1 MIGWRDLKGL
11 SATAAENS
19 IVMNTTL
26 LFIGGLMLGILVTLT
41 ILSHM
46 GTEDQR
52 GQSRRSSG
60 RPRLQPKREELEE
73 VNLRDNSFV
82 PTPTGDSLA
91 SASVEKGAFKTANA
105 AAPLW
110 TPREE
115 ANQEVKGSTRG
126 MMEPKKREPRSPI
139 QAGPTTW
146 APGGEGALQGY
157 AKKAE
162 KVAKHFGGE
171 GSSTQGAPVAAKVVP
186 ATRKHLIPTTK
197 SPPPTKPPSIISAK
211 AATYKDT
218 PYHRQAREAPVP
230 PRNFS
235 FDIVEAGKRP
245 DMSGQRAAHEKDD
258 LKLHLCNSVFEAY
271 SASYLTTREHMLDV
285 KSEDYNL
292 TWVNCEMASFIH
304 MKHSNNFYKNPHGRG
319 MIMQSLDVL
328 DFSVIHLSAFER
340 SSRRW
345 KDKLWSTLKE
355 RKTAWH
361 NIDAVKHTAKVLEE
375 MLNPKL
381 SGRKLVWSPEAK
393 KTVVVMPF
401 LGGAMGA
408 GHSELGNRFEYLK
421 ACFWSFYEFI
431 PNIVAGVSRQED
443 VDWAWRESG
452 LPFYD
457 IILISNL
464 PKSAGLPVGTT
475 QQVKKRLESGAYD
488 FDYIMFTE
496 SDQILI
502 SRELPRMH
510 DHLKRFPH
518 RMLLPHRLMPYSDRV
533 ITEVHGR
540 SKDQPENAWMK
551 QSCCLPRQNCG
562 ERKSWKSIRDPVVPF
577 IDYYGLNVPLGN
589 VNFLDESYR
598 YCSLGDYTEIC
609 P

>member
-1 MIGWRDLKGL
+1 
-11 SATAAENS
+11 
-19 IVMNTTL
+19 MNTTV
-26 LFIGGLMLGILVTLT
+26 LFTGGLMLGILVTLT
-41 ILSHM
+41 IVSHM
-46 GTEDQR
+46 GND
-52 GQSRRSSG
+52 GDQSRRPASSG
-60 RPRLQPKREELEE
+60 RSRVQPSRGEAESGRLRGGDISLFTPDVRE
-73 VNLRDNSFV
+73 
-82 PTPTGDSLA
+82 A
-91 SASVEKGAFKTANA
+91 STSAEKGAFEAA
-105 AAPLW
+105 RAAPLW
-110 TPREE
+110 TVQEE
-115 ANQEVKGSTRG
+115 AQQVTKEPTRDIVVSR
-126 MMEPKKREPRSPI
+126 KRESRAPI
-139 QAGPTTW
+139 LTGPVTW

-162 KVAKHFGGE
+162 KVSKHFGG
-171 GSSTQGAPVAAKVVP
+171 GDNSAQSAPVATKVIP
-186 ATRKHLIPTTK
+186 ATRKHVVSNINTLQPTK
-197 SPPPTKPPSIISAK
+197 SPSIISAK
-211 AATYKDT
+211 AATYKGT
-218 PYHRQAREAPVP
+218 AYHRQAREAPVP

-235 FDIVEAGKRP
+235 YDAVEVDKRP
-245 DMSGQRAAHEKDD
+245 DMSPQRAAHEKDD

-271 SASYLTTREHMLDV
+271 SASYLTTKEHMLDV

-304 MKHSNNFYKNPHGRG
+304 MKHSNNFYSNPQGKG
-319 MIMQSLDVL
+319 MIIQSLDVL

-345 KDKLWSTLKE
+345 KDKLWTTLRE

-375 MLNPKL
+375 MLNPKI
-381 SGRKLVWSPEAK
+381 SGKKVVWSPEAK

-421 ACFWSFYEFI
+421 ACFWSFYEFV

-443 VDWAWRESG
+443 VDWAWKESG

-457 IILISNL
+457 IILIDNL

-475 QQVKKRLESGAYD
+475 QQVKKRLQSGAYD

-510 DHLKRFPH
+510 AHLKRYPH

-540 SKDQPENAWMK
+540 TKDQPENAWMK

-562 ERKSWKSIRDPVVPF
+562 ERKSWKSIREPDVPF

-598 YCSLGDYTEIC
+598 YCNLGEYTDIC